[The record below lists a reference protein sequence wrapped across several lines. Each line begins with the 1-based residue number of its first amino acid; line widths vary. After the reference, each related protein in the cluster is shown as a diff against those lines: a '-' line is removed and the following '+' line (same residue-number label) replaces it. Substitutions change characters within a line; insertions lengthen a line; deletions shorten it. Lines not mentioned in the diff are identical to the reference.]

1 MKTLFL
7 TFLIFSLH
15 FCGIAQNDVKPNVQK
30 GTLELVFENTLN
42 MGLKCQQSNFKKAD
56 SLRQPLYDKAAKLGD
71 SAKLL
76 ALFYD
81 IETDRFQGKMKLYK
95 SKIVVFENE
104 LLKKHGS
111 DFKIFMLQ
119 ALANGAL
126 DDRNFE
132 KAHYYLK
139 KAIAVGKRKANKL
152 FNSESYRL
160 LALVEMNKVKK
171 DSALMMIDQAI
182 ALSRRNDNREQLA
195 ICFNTQGEI
204 YSFFGQSELGV
215 AKHLIALQIAVTD
228 NIPRL
233 ISQFNNELGVL
244 QLEIGNTSDALMYFS
259 RSIEYAGQ
267 MKDYLTL
274 AEAYLN
280 SGKCYKERGNLKEA
294 QKNYKKSIELYQQEG
309 DLLGLSFAHRVIG
322 VAFRQAGDFDK
333 SEENLT
339 KSLKYQENKQRLD
352 LQTETYLELG
362 RLKLL
367 QNRSQD
373 ANSFLLLGLNSSIR
387 YNQGYLQNLF
397 YQTLAENYAGQKN
410 YDKAFYY
417 LQRYTNFSD
426 SSKNIV
432 DKTKI
437 AELSELY
444 KVEQRERIIVEQG
457 AAIAKQQ
464 KEAELAR
471 VQVENISLR
480 NNFITYFVIGLLVIS
495 ILVIFLVI
503 NRLKHAKLKQ
513 SQRESEMNQTLLRT
527 QMNPHFIFN
536 AMSVIQSYIYDNDV
550 KNSTKF
556 LVNFSR
562 LMRLILE
569 NSPKEFI
576 PIETEKEILEK
587 YLQTQKLRFEDRFDF
602 DIFVEDQLF
611 EDGAVIPPMITQPF
625 IENAIEH
632 GQLHTVEGG
641 FIHIYFKKD
650 GDYLSIQIEDNG
662 IGRKAADKNKKSVE
676 HKSMAMKI
684 TDDRIQNLNE
694 KYKSNGYLELEDF
707 DKLKETGTLVRICLP
722 YQHQQPT
729 ELNETHL

>member
-1 MKTLFL
+1 MKTLIL
-7 TFLIFSLH
+7 TFFIFSIH
-15 FCGIAQNDVKPNVQK
+15 FFGIAQNDVKPNVQK

-42 MGLKCQQSNFKKAD
+42 MGLKYQQSNFKKAD

-71 SAKLL
+71 SAELL

-81 IETDRFQGKMKLYK
+81 IETDRFQGKMKPYK
-95 SKIVVFENE
+95 SKILVFENE

-126 DDRNFE
+126 DDRDFE
-132 KAHYYLK
+132 KAEYHLR
-139 KAIAVGKRKANKL
+139 KAIAVGKSKSKKL
-152 FNSESYRL
+152 FNSESFRL
-160 LALVEMNKVKK
+160 LSLVQMNKFKK
-171 DSALMMIDQAI
+171 DSALIMIDRAI
-182 ALSRRNDNREQLA
+182 ALSRRIDNREQLA

-204 YSFFGQSELGV
+204 YKFFGQSELGV
-215 AKHLIALQIAVTD
+215 AKHLIALQIVVTD
-228 NIPRL
+228 NNPRL

-244 QLEIGNTSDALMYFS
+244 QLEIGNTLDALMYFS
-259 RSIEYAGQ
+259 RSIENANQ
-267 MKDYLTL
+267 VKDYLTL
-274 AEAYLN
+274 AKAYLN
-280 SGKCYKERGNLKEA
+280 SGKCYKDQGNLQEA
-294 QKNYKKSIELYQQEG
+294 KKNYKKSIELYQQEG

-322 VAFRQAGDFDK
+322 VAFRQAGDFYRA
-333 SEENLT
+333 EENLI
-339 KSLKYQENKQRLD
+339 KALKYQENKQRFD

-362 RLKLL
+362 RLKLT
-367 QNRSQD
+367 QKRSQE
-373 ANSFLLLGLNSSIR
+373 ANSFLLLGLNRSMQ
-387 YNQGYLQNLF
+387 YNQAYLQNLF
-397 YQTLAENYAGQKN
+397 YQTLAENYASQKN
-410 YDKAFYY
+410 FDKAFYY
-417 LQRYTNFSD
+417 LQRYTDFSD

-457 AAIAKQQ
+457 ASIAKQQ
-464 KEAELAR
+464 KEAELTR
-471 VQVENISLR
+471 VHIENSTLR
-480 NNFITYFVIGLLVIS
+480 NNFIIYFVIGLLVIS
-495 ILVIFLVI
+495 ILVIYLVI
-503 NRLKHAKLKQ
+503 NRLKHTKLKQ
-513 SQRESEMNQTLLRT
+513 LQREAEMNQTLLRT

-587 YLQTQKLRFEDRFDF
+587 YLQIQKLRFEDRFDF

-611 EDGAVIPPMITQPF
+611 EDGAVLPPMITQPF

-641 FIHIYFKKD
+641 FIHIYFRKD

-662 IGRKAADKNKKSVE
+662 IGRKAADKNKKSAE

-729 ELNETHL
+729 ELNELYV